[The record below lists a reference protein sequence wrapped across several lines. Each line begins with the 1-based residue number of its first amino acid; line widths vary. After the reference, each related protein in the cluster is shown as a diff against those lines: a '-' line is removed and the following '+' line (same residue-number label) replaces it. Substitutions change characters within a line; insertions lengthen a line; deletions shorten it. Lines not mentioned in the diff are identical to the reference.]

1 MGRMDANLDFF
12 FTGGEITLRSCSLR
26 RKERGNRS
34 FFVRNIRPKIA
45 IFKFLLAISRRN
57 RRFVSPDFRE
67 SASHG
72 EDSPNMY

>member
-12 FTGGEITLRSCSLR
+12 FTGGEITLRSCTLC
-26 RKERGNRS
+26 RKKRGNRS
-34 FFVRNIRPKIA
+34 FFARKIRPKIA

-72 EDSPNMY
+72 EDSPNMS